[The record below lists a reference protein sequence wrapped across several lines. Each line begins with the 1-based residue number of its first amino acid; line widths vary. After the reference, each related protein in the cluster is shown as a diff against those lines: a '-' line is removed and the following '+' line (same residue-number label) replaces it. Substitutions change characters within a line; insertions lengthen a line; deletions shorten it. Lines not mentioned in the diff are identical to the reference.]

1 MPYLRLYSSEM
12 TIQQK
17 RLLAQRLT
25 DITLRTLQLRSDQKN
40 LITIQFVPFP
50 EAAAADKELAAIV
63 PSGAD
68 IAVEV
73 VGHNLTVNKRKA
85 FTDEVSAVLTGLV
98 PAKRVGWI
106 GRLLRREANAARQ
119 IALQFNELVPEDAG
133 CSFEEHERM
142 AA

>member
-12 TIQQK
+12 TIRQK

-25 DITLRTLQLRSDQKN
+25 DITLRTLQLRSDQKS

-50 EAAAADKELAAIV
+50 EAAAHPEFAPEIPSSADV
-63 PSGAD
+63 
-68 IAVEV
+68 AVEV
-73 VGHNLTVNKRKA
+73 VGHNLTANKRKA
-85 FTDEVSAVLTGLV
+85 FTEEVSAALTGVV
-98 PAKRVGWI
+98 PAKRTGWI
-106 GRLLRREANAARQ
+106 DRLLRREVNAAKQ

-133 CSFEEHERM
+133 SSFEEHAM

>member
-50 EAAAADKELAAIV
+50 EAAAHKELAAIV

-133 CSFEEHERM
+133 RSFEEHERM